1 MDQTQKFSDLGI
13 SEEIIRAVEEMGYT
27 QPSPIQSQAIPF
39 LLQGRD
45 VIGQAQTGTGKTA
58 AFAIP
63 IIDLVDPDF
72 NRPQAI
78 ILCPTRELAVQ
89 VEGEIQKLAK
99 YHRAINSV
107 AIYGGESIDRQ
118 IRVLKKGVQIVVGT
132 PGRVQDH
139 MSRGTLKLD
148 NVGIIVL
155 DEADEMLDMGFRDDI
170 EAILQEMPEERQTV
184 FFSATMAKPIL
195 DLTRKYQK
203 NPEILKVAK
212 NELTVSNIEQV
223 YYEVKPS
230 LKMELMTRLMNVNQ
244 YQLSV
249 VFCNTKRMTDEV
261 TEQLGA
267 RGVLAEALH
276 GDLSQAQRDK
286 VMGKF
291 RKGLCSVL
299 VATDVAARGIDVDNV
314 EAVFNFDL
322 PLDEEYYVHRIGRTG
337 RAGKSGTAISFV
349 TGRRETMKLRDLER
363 YTKATIAKMTPPSVT
378 ELLDLKKTQLVK
390 DVYRV
395 LAKEEDNAFFEGT
408 IGQMLAEGL
417 TMDQIALGLIKMNMG
432 DAVKEM
438 RDQDFGIDQYASRE
452 GGRREGGSSY
462 GGRDGGRGGERGGD
476 RFGRSGERGGDR
488 FGRSE
493 RSSDR
498 GGERAPRREFGSR
511 DGGAAPREFGSR
523 DASGAPRPYVSREAG
538 SSRFGDSR
546 DGGNREFGGAKTERE
561 REPNMTRLF
570 LNLGKKDRIRP
581 NDIVGAIAGETG
593 VPGRSIGGI
602 DIYDNF
608 SFVDVPSKDADQ
620 VIRVMKTN
628 TIKGKAVNMEISK
641 G

>member
-1 MDQTQKFSDLGI
+1 MDQTIKFSDLGI
-13 SEEIIRAVEEMGYT
+13 SNEIVRAVEEMGYT

-63 IIDLVDPDF
+63 IIDLVDADF

-184 FFSATMAKPIL
+184 FFSATMAKPIM
-195 DLTRKYQK
+195 DLTRKYQS
-203 NPEILKVAK
+203 NPEILKIAK

-244 YQLSV
+244 YALSV

-267 RGVLAEALH
+267 RGILAEALH

-363 YTKATIAKMTPPSVT
+363 YTKAVIAKMSPPSVS

-395 LAKEEDNAFFEGT
+395 LAKEEDNTFFEGT

-417 TMDQIALGLIKMNMG
+417 TLDQIALGLIKMNMG

-452 GGRREGGSSY
+452 GGRRESGSSY
-462 GGRDGGRGGERGGD
+462 GGRDSGRGDRFGRGGERGGE
-476 RFGRSGERGGDR
+476 RFGRGERG
-488 FGRSE
+488 
-493 RSSDR
+493 
-498 GGERAPRREFGSR
+498 PRREFGGR
-511 DGGAAPREFGSR
+511 DGGSREFGSR
-523 DASGAPRPYVSREAG
+523 DASGAPRPYVSRESG
-538 SSRFGDSR
+538 GR
-546 DGGNREFGGAKTERE
+546 DGGSRDFGGRSERE

-602 DIYDNF
+602 DIFDNF

-620 VIRVMKTN
+620 VIRVMKSN

>member
-1 MDQTQKFSDLGI
+1 MARKSKETFMENTIKFSDLGI
-13 SEEIIRAVEEMGYT
+13 SEEILRAVEEMGYT

-39 LLQGRD
+39 VLEGRD

-63 IIDLVDPDF
+63 IIDLVDPEF

-99 YHRAINSV
+99 YHKKISSV
-107 AIYGGESIDRQ
+107 AIYGGESIDKQ
-118 IRVLKKGVQIVVGT
+118 IRTLKKGVQIVVGT
-132 PGRVQDH
+132 PGRIQDH
-139 MSRGTLKLD
+139 MDRGTLRLED
-148 NVGIIVL
+148 AGIIVL

-184 FFSATMAKPIL
+184 FFSATMAKPIM
-195 DLTRKYQK
+195 DLTRKYQT
-203 NPEILKVAK
+203 NPEIIKVAK
-212 NELTVSNIEQV
+212 NELTVSKIEQV

-230 LKMELMTRLMNVNQ
+230 LKMELMVRLMNINN
-244 YQLSV
+244 YALSV

-261 TEQLGA
+261 TEALGA
-267 RGVLAEALH
+267 RGILAEALH

-291 RKGLCSVL
+291 RKGLCTVL

-314 EAVFNFDL
+314 EAVFNFDI

-337 RAGKSGTAISFV
+337 RAGKSGTAITFI

-363 YTKATIAKMTPPSVT
+363 YTKATINKMTPPSVT
-378 ELLDLKKTQLVK
+378 ELVELKKAQLVK

-395 LAKEEDNAFFEGT
+395 LSKEDDNQIFEAT
-408 IGQMLAEGL
+408 IQQMITEGL
-417 TMDQIALGLIKMNMG
+417 SVEQISLGLMKMVMG
-432 DAVKEM
+432 DAVKELK
-438 RDQDFGIDQYASRE
+438 DQDFGIETAYGDR
-452 GGRREGGSSY
+452 RRE
-462 GGRDGGRGGERGGD
+462 GGRDGGRESRFGD
-476 RFGRSGERGGDR
+476 RREGGRGDR

-493 RSSDR
+493 GRGDRFERGPRSGGDR
-498 GGERAPRREFGSR
+498 FERG
-511 DGGAAPREFGSR
+511 
-523 DASGAPRPYVSREAG
+523 
-538 SSRFGDSR
+538 SRFGEKKEGGR
-546 DGGNREFGGAKTERE
+546 DFAPRTERT
-561 REPNMTRLF
+561 RDANMTRLF
-570 LNLGKKDRIRP
+570 LNLGNKDRIRP

-593 VPGRSIGGI
+593 VPGKSIGGI
-602 DIYDNF
+602 DIFDNF
-608 SFVDVPSKDADQ
+608 SFVDVPQKDAEH
-620 VIRVMKTN
+620 VIRVMKNN
-628 TIKGKAVNMEISK
+628 TIKGKTVNMEISK

>member
-1 MDQTQKFSDLGI
+1 MDQTLKFSDLGI
-13 SEEIIRAVEEMGYT
+13 SAEILKSVEEMGYT

-39 LLQGRD
+39 VLQGRD

-58 AFAIP
+58 AFSIP

-72 NRPQAI
+72 NKPQAI

-118 IRVLKKGVQIVVGT
+118 IRVLRKGVQIVVGT

-139 MSRGTLKLD
+139 INRGTLKLD
-148 NVGIIVL
+148 TVGILVL

-184 FFSATMAKPIL
+184 FFSATMAKPIM
-195 DLTRKYQK
+195 DLTRKYQT
-203 NPEILKVAK
+203 NPEIVKIAK
-212 NELTVSNIEQV
+212 KELTVSNIEQT
-223 YYEVKPS
+223 YYEVKNP
-230 LKMELMTRLMNVNQ
+230 LKLELMARLMNVHNIN
-244 YQLSV
+244 LSV
-249 VFCNTKRMTDEV
+249 VFCNTKRMVDEV
-261 TEQLGA
+261 TEGLMS
-267 RGVLAEALH
+267 RGIAADALH

-286 VMGKF
+286 VMNKF

-314 EAVFNFDL
+314 EAVFNYDL

-337 RAGKSGTAISFV
+337 RAGRDGKAINFV
-349 TGRRETMKLRDLER
+349 TGRRDGFKMRDLER
-363 YTKATIAKMTPPSVT
+363 YTKATITKMSPPSMA
-378 ELLDLKKTQLVK
+378 ELIELKKTQLVK
-390 DVYRV
+390 DVATQ
-395 LAKEEDNAFFEGT
+395 LEKEEDNQLFEET
-408 IGQMLAEGL
+408 IGQMLAEGMTL
-417 TMDQIALGLIKMNMG
+417 DQVAVGLAKLVMG
-432 DAVKEM
+432 DSVKEM
-438 RDQDFGIDQYASRE
+438 KEQNFSLESFGDR
-452 GGRREGGSSY
+452 RRE
-462 GGRDGGRGGERGGD
+462 GGRDGGRFERGGRGERGG
-476 RFGRSGERGGDR
+476 RPE
-488 FGRSE
+488 
-493 RSSDR
+493 R
-498 GGERAPRREFGSR
+498 GGERRREFS
-511 DGGAAPREFGSR
+511 
-523 DASGAPRPYVSREAG
+523 SRE
-538 SSRFGDSR
+538 
-546 DGGNREFGGAKTERE
+546 GGRKPQRVREA
-561 REPNMTRLF
+561 NMTRLF

-620 VIRVMKTN
+620 VIKGMKNN
-628 TIKGKAVNMEISK
+628 TIKGKNVNMEISK

>member
-1 MDQTQKFSDLGI
+1 MENTAQFSDLGI
-13 SEEIIRAVEEMGYT
+13 SVEILRAVEEMGYT
-27 QPSPIQSQAIPF
+27 TPSPIQSQAIPF
-39 LLQGRD
+39 VLEGRD

-63 IIDLVDPDF
+63 IIDLVDADF
-72 NRPQAI
+72 NKPQAI

-107 AIYGGESIDRQ
+107 AIYGGESIDKQ

-195 DLTRKYQK
+195 DLTRKYQN
-203 NPEILKVAK
+203 NPEIIKVAK
-212 NELTVSNIEQV
+212 NELTVSKIEQV
-223 YYEVKPS
+223 YYEVKSS
-230 LKMELMTRLMNVNQ
+230 LKMELMTRLMNINN
-244 YQLSV
+244 YALSV

-261 TEQLGA
+261 TEALAA
-267 RGVLAEALH
+267 RGILAEALH

-314 EAVFNFDL
+314 EAVFNYDL

-337 RAGKSGTAISFV
+337 RAGKSGTAITFI

-363 YTKATIAKMTPPSVT
+363 YTKATINKMTPPSVT
-378 ELLDLKKTQLVK
+378 ELVELKKAQLVK

-395 LAKEEDNAFFEGT
+395 LAVEEDNQLFEST

-417 TMDQIALGLIKMNMG
+417 TIEQIALGLIKMNMG
-432 DAVKEM
+432 ETVKELKE
-438 RDQDFGIDQYASRE
+438 QDFGIETYGDR
-452 GGRREGGSSY
+452 RREGSRDS
-462 GGRDGGRGGERGGD
+462 GRDFGRSD
-476 RFGRSGERGGDR
+476 RFGRGDRGSDR

-493 RSSDR
+493 GRGDRFER
-498 GGERAPRREFGSR
+498 GGERRERFGDRKEFGSR
-511 DGGAAPREFGSR
+511 DGERRGPREERTR
-523 DASGAPRPYVSREAG
+523 DA
-538 SSRFGDSR
+538 
-546 DGGNREFGGAKTERE
+546 
-561 REPNMTRLF
+561 NMTRLF
-570 LNLGKKDRIRP
+570 LNLGNKDRIRP

-593 VPGRSIGGI
+593 VPGKSIGGI
-602 DIYDNF
+602 DIFDNF
-608 SFVDVPSKDADQ
+608 SFVDVPHKDADH
-620 VIRVMKTN
+620 VIRVMKNN
-628 TIKGKAVNMEISK
+628 TIKGKTVNMEISK

>member
-1 MDQTQKFSDLGI
+1 MENTVKFSDLGI
-13 SEEIIRAVEEMGYT
+13 SEEILRAVEEMGFT
-27 QPSPIQSQAIPF
+27 TPSPIQAQAIPF
-39 LLQGRD
+39 VLDGRD

-72 NRPQAI
+72 NKPQAI

-99 YHRAINSV
+99 FHKGINSV
-107 AIYGGESIDRQ
+107 AIYGGESIDKQ
-118 IRVLKKGVQIVVGT
+118 IRILKKGVQIVVGT

-139 MSRGTLKLD
+139 MSRGTLKLE

-184 FFSATMAKPIL
+184 FFSATMAKPIM
-195 DLTRKYQK
+195 DLTKKYQTE
-203 NPEILKVAK
+203 PEVIKVAK
-212 NELTVSNIEQV
+212 KELTVSRIEQV

-230 LKMELMTRLMNVNQ
+230 LKMELMARLMNINN
-244 YQLSV
+244 YALSV

-261 TEQLGA
+261 TEALGA
-267 RGVLAEALH
+267 RGILAEALH

-314 EAVFNFDL
+314 EAVFNYDI

-337 RAGKSGTAISFV
+337 RAGKSGTAITFI
-349 TGRRETMKLRDLER
+349 TGRRESMKLRDLER

-378 ELLDLKKTQLVK
+378 ELVELKKAQLVK
-390 DVYRV
+390 DVYRT
-395 LAKEEDNAFFEGT
+395 LSNEEDNQHFEAT

-417 TMDQIALGLIKMNMG
+417 SIEQVALGLIKMNMG
-432 DAVKEM
+432 ETLKELKE
-438 RDQDFGIDQYASRE
+438 QDFGIETYGDRRRDGGRDFGNRE
-452 GGRREGGSSY
+452 GGR
-462 GGRDGGRGGERGGD
+462 D
-476 RFGRSGERGGDR
+476 RFGRGERGDRGAGRFGRGDR
-488 FGRSE
+488 FERGEGRGDRFE
-493 RSSDR
+493 RGGRFSDR
-498 GGERAPRREFGSR
+498 GENRG
-511 DGGAAPREFGSR
+511 PREERTR
-523 DASGAPRPYVSREAG
+523 DA
-538 SSRFGDSR
+538 
-546 DGGNREFGGAKTERE
+546 
-561 REPNMTRLF
+561 NMTRLF
-570 LNLGKKDRIRP
+570 LNLGNRDRIRP

-602 DIYDNF
+602 DIFDNF
-608 SFVDVPSKDADQ
+608 SFVDVPNKDAEH
-620 VIRVMKTN
+620 VIRVMKNN

>member
-1 MDQTQKFSDLGI
+1 MENTVKFSDLGI
-13 SEEIIRAVEEMGYT
+13 SEEILRAVEEMGFT
-27 QPSPIQSQAIPF
+27 TPSPIQAQAIPF
-39 LLQGRD
+39 VLDGRD

-72 NRPQAI
+72 NKPQAI

-99 YHRAINSV
+99 FHRAINSV
-107 AIYGGESIDRQ
+107 AIYGGESIDKQ
-118 IRVLKKGVQIVVGT
+118 IRILKKGVQIVVGT

-184 FFSATMAKPIL
+184 FFSATMAKPIM
-195 DLTRKYQK
+195 DLTKKYQTE
-203 NPEILKVAK
+203 PEIIKVAK
-212 NELTVSNIEQV
+212 KELTVSRIEQV
-223 YYEVKPS
+223 YYEVKSS
-230 LKMELMTRLMNVNQ
+230 LKMELMTRLMNINN
-244 YQLSV
+244 YALSV

-261 TEQLGA
+261 TEGLGA
-267 RGVLAEALH
+267 RGILAEALH

-314 EAVFNFDL
+314 EAVFNYDI

-337 RAGKSGTAISFV
+337 RAGKSGTAITFI
-349 TGRRETMKLRDLER
+349 TGRRESFKLRDLER
-363 YTKATIAKMTPPSVT
+363 YTKATITKMTPPSVA
-378 ELLDLKKTQLVK
+378 ELVELKKAQLVK
-390 DVYRV
+390 DVYRA
-395 LAKEEDNAFFEGT
+395 LSNEEDNEHFEAT

-417 TMDQIALGLIKMNMG
+417 SIEQVALGLIKLNMG
-432 DAVKEM
+432 ETLNELKE
-438 RDQDFGIDQYASRE
+438 QDFGIETYGDR
-452 GGRREGGSSY
+452 RRE
-462 GGRDGGRGGERGGD
+462 
-476 RFGRSGERGGDR
+476 
-488 FGRSE
+488 
-493 RSSDR
+493 
-498 GGERAPRREFGSR
+498 GSR
-511 DGGAAPREFGSR
+511 DGGRDFGGRDRFGRGERGERGDRGAGRFGRGDRFDRSEGRGDRFERGPRFADRGENRGPREERTR
-523 DASGAPRPYVSREAG
+523 DA
-538 SSRFGDSR
+538 
-546 DGGNREFGGAKTERE
+546 
-561 REPNMTRLF
+561 NMTRLF
-570 LNLGKKDRIRP
+570 LNLGNRDRIRP

-608 SFVDVPSKDADQ
+608 SFVDVPNKDAEH
-620 VIRVMKTN
+620 VIRVMKNN
-628 TIKGKAVNMEISK
+628 TIKGKTVNMEISK

>member
-1 MDQTQKFSDLGI
+1 MENTIKFSDLGI
-13 SEEIIRAVEEMGYT
+13 SEEILRAVEEMGYT
-27 QPSPIQSQAIPF
+27 QPSPIQLQAIPF
-39 LLQGRD
+39 VMQGRD

-72 NRPQAI
+72 NKPQAI

-99 YHRAINSV
+99 YHRKISSV

-139 MSRGTLKLD
+139 INRGTLRLED
-148 NVGIIVL
+148 AGIIVL

-170 EAILQEMPEERQTV
+170 EAIIQEMPAERQTV

-203 NPEILKVAK
+203 DPEIIKVAK
-212 NELTVSNIEQV
+212 NELTVSKIEQV
-223 YYEVKPS
+223 FYEVKQS
-230 LKMELMTRLMNVNQ
+230 LKMELMARLMNINN
-244 YQLSV
+244 YALSV

-261 TEQLGA
+261 TESLGA
-267 RGVLAEALH
+267 RGILAEALH

-291 RKGLCSVL
+291 RKGLCTVL

-314 EAVFNFDL
+314 EAVFNFDI

-337 RAGKSGTAISFV
+337 RAGKSGTAITFI
-349 TGRRETMKLRDLER
+349 TGRRESMKLKDLER
-363 YTKATIAKMTPPSVT
+363 YTKAPINKMIPPSAA
-378 ELLDLKKTQLVK
+378 ELVDLKKTQLIK

-395 LAKEEDNAFFEGT
+395 LAKEEDTKLFDAT
-408 IGQMLAEGL
+408 LAQMLAEGL
-417 TMDQIALGLIKMNMG
+417 TQEQISLGLLKMVMG

-438 RDQDFGIDQYASRE
+438 KDQDFGIEGPVPYADRRRE
-452 GGRREGGSSY
+452 GGREGGRESRY
-462 GGRDGGRGGERGGD
+462 GDRREGGRGGERFGD
-476 RFGRSGERGGDR
+476 RREAPRGGDR
-488 FGRSE
+488 FE
-493 RSSDR
+493 R
-498 GGERAPRREFGSR
+498 GSR
-511 DGGAAPREFGSR
+511 FGDRKEPS
-523 DASGAPRPYVSREAG
+523 
-538 SSRFGDSR
+538 SSRFGDRKEGPR
-546 DGGNREFGGAKTERE
+546 DFAPREERARDE
-561 REPNMTRLF
+561 NMTRLF
-570 LNLGKKDRIRP
+570 LNLGKKDFIRP
-581 NDIVGAIAGETG
+581 ADIVGAIAGESG
-593 VPGRSIGGI
+593 LPGKSIGGI
-602 DIYDNF
+602 DIFDNF
-608 SFVDVPSKDADQ
+608 SFVDVPHKDAEH
-620 VIRVMKTN
+620 VVRVMKNN
-628 TIKGKAVNMEISK
+628 TIKGRTVSMEISK